1 MPPAQETTAADD
13 LFRLPLSE
21 FTTARNAL
29 AAKLKKGGNAEESER
44 IKALS
49 KPPVSAWVANQLYWK
64 HRNAFNRLLAAGDEF
79 RKAQAAQLAGKS
91 ADLRGPLDARRETL
105 GELTKLAGE
114 VLREAGHPASP
125 EMMRRIM
132 TTLEAVAT
140 YGDHPD
146 GPPLGRLT
154 ADVDPPGFEALA
166 ALVPTGTHAH
176 SAAAQGQTAPRVIP
190 FNQPKPQRAA
200 RKAAD
205 GREDS
210 RRAEQE
216 RREQQNEARKAL
228 RDAERALTEA
238 RRDAERA
245 RAEMKE
251 AAARAKRAEKD
262 QASLEARLEKLS
274 AAAEAARQAARQVAG
289 RAEEA
294 AQAVD
299 DAERAVAAAR
309 EQLRAT
315 ES

>member
-1 MPPAQETTAADD
+1 MPPARETTAADE

-21 FTTARNAL
+21 FTSARNAL
-29 AAKLKKGGNAEESER
+29 AAKLKKDGDAEEGER

-91 ADLRGPLDARRETL
+91 VDLRGPLDARRETL
-105 GELTKLAGE
+105 GELTKLAAE
-114 VLREAGHPASP
+114 VLRDAGHPASP

-132 TTLEAVAT
+132 TTLEALAT
-140 YGDHPD
+140 YGDHPG

-166 ALVPTGTHAH
+166 ALVPAGTHQR
-176 SAAAQGQTAPRVIP
+176 SGAARGQAAPRVIP
-190 FNQPKPQRAA
+190 FNQPKPERAA
-200 RKAAD
+200 RKSSD
-205 GREDS
+205 DREES

-216 RREQQNEARKAL
+216 RRERQDQARKAL
-228 RDAERALTEA
+228 REAERALTEA

-251 AAARAKRAEKD
+251 AAARAKTAEKEK
-262 QASLEARLEKLS
+262 AALETRFEKLS
-274 AAAEAARQAARQVAG
+274 AAAEAARQVAS

-299 DAERAVAAAR
+299 DAERAVATAR
-309 EQLRAT
+309 EQLKAL
-315 ES
+315 E